1 MLVTDAHN
9 DDDIAQENPQSRVQ
23 LALWKFPTALSGS
36 KARSFSDHGTTNIPG
51 LIIKKKQTKLFV
63 MVVVC
68 CCGRGE
74 VLAQIGYH
82 DLKHAGGKQ
91 NLLENLISVTLTSRQ

>member
-1 MLVTDAHN
+1 
-9 DDDIAQENPQSRVQ
+9 
-23 LALWKFPTALSGS
+23 
-36 KARSFSDHGTTNIPG
+36 
-51 LIIKKKQTKLFV
+51 

-91 NLLENLISVTLTSRQ
+91 NLENLISVTLTSRQ